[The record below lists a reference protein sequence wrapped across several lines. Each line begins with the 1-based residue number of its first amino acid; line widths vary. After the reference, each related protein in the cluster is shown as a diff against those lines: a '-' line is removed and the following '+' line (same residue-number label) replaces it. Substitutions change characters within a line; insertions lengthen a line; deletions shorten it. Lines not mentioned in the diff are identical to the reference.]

1 VNGPNDAFKGTS
13 GKIMNRSKS
22 SIATGLDV
30 ESTPP
35 TYFAPAERATD
46 KELARDISAI
56 SHNPV
61 VDGLMHV
68 ANGLFAVLNEQRQVL
83 TLNEAFLKLMGLEDA
98 ATILG
103 LRPGEYVHCIHSCH
117 MPGGCGTSQ
126 YCATCGAVIS
136 ILAALDSDQSQEGTC
151 SITVEKDNKE
161 VDLYFQV
168 RCIPIKIKG
177 RKFIL
182 FFLLDI
188 SIQQQRANLES
199 TFFHDINNL
208 LTGLLGK
215 SDLFLRRGTWDAKQ
229 FAAIQKL
236 IQRTVQEFSIQ
247 QALSND
253 MCHSYQPLY
262 STVSVN
268 SLLDDLTET
277 FKGHPLCKDVK
288 LSISKIDDR
297 TTLVTD
303 PHLVD
308 RILVNM
314 VTNSLEATEPDGEV
328 RVSVELGGNS
338 VTFSV
343 WNRRH
348 IPEEHALRI
357 FSRNFTTKD
366 GLGHGLGTY
375 SMKLFGEKVLGGMVD
390 FSTSEDEGTTFRL
403 VLMQG

>member
-1 VNGPNDAFKGTS
+1 
-13 GKIMNRSKS
+13 
-22 SIATGLDV
+22 
-30 ESTPP
+30 
-35 TYFAPAERATD
+35 
-46 KELARDISAI
+46 
-56 SHNPV
+56 
-61 VDGLMHV
+61 
-68 ANGLFAVLNEQRQVL
+68 
-83 TLNEAFLKLMGLEDA
+83 
-98 ATILG
+98 
-103 LRPGEYVHCIHSCH
+103 
-117 MPGGCGTSQ
+117 
-126 YCATCGAVIS
+126 VIS

-168 RCIPIKIKG
+168 RCIPIRIKG

-188 SIQQQRANLES
+188 SIQQQRANLET

-253 MCHSYQPLY
+253 MSHSYQPLY

-277 FKGHPLCKDVK
+277 FKGHPLCREVK
-288 LSISKIDDR
+288 LNIDRIDDR

-314 VTNSLEATEPDGEV
+314 VTNALEATGPDGEV
-328 RVSVELGGNS
+328 RVSVDLGGNS
-338 VTFSV
+338 VTFCV
-343 WNRRH
+343 WNRKQ
-348 IPEEHALRI
+348 IPEKNALRI
-357 FSRNFTTKD
+357 FTRNFTTKD

-390 FSTSEDEGTTFRL
+390 FSTSEDEGTIFRL
-403 VLMQG
+403 ALMQA